1 MHRVKTG
8 KPSMLDYLRHRW
20 FLLSL
25 VSILLLGM
33 AWPRTL
39 EPVVAWLSGDAI
51 VASVTFIMALALE
64 PKSLWSA
71 LRRPAAT
78 WLAVLLN
85 SGLAPPL
92 GWLASRPL
100 PIELAQGVIVASVA
114 PCTLASAAVWTRRAG
129 GNDAVAFLVTMIT
142 NLTCFVVVPLWLKLL
157 VGVDADIDYA
167 SIILGLVVLVVAP
180 IVVGQLLRLS
190 RPIGDWATRRKHLL
204 SSLAQAGILAMVLI
218 GAVSCGLKLEAIS
231 GDSLLSTRNIVLML
245 LAVLAVHVAL
255 LAIGFLAGRLLRISR
270 GDTIAVAFAGSQK
283 TLMVGA
289 FLATAVGPLAI
300 LPMVAYHAVQLF
312 VDTLVADWLQDRPPS
327 PEPLEEELL

>member
-1 MHRVKTG
+1 
-8 KPSMLDYLRHRW
+8 MLDYLRHRW
-20 FLLSL
+20 FLVSL

-33 AWPRTL
+33 AWPHAL

-51 VASVTFIMALALE
+51 VASVTFAMALALE
-64 PKSLWSA
+64 RKSLWSA

-92 GWLASRPL
+92 GWLASRFL
-100 PIELAQGVIVASVA
+100 PSELAQGVIVACVA

-129 GNDAVAFLVTMIT
+129 GHDAVAFLVTMIT

-157 VGVDADIDYA
+157 VGVDADIDYG
-167 SIILGLVVLVVAP
+167 SVILGLVILVVAP
-180 IVVGQLLRLS
+180 IIVGQLLRLNRS
-190 RPIGDWATRRKHLL
+190 IADWATRRKHLL
-204 SSLAQAGILAMVLI
+204 GILAQAGILAMVLI

-231 GDSLLSTRNIVLML
+231 GDSLLSTRNILLML
-245 LAVLAVHVAL
+245 LAVFAVHVAL
-255 LAIGFLAGRLLRISR
+255 LAIGFLAGRLLQISH

-289 FLATAVGPLAI
+289 FLASAVGPLAI

-312 VDTLVADWLQDRPPS
+312 VDTLVADWLQDRHPS